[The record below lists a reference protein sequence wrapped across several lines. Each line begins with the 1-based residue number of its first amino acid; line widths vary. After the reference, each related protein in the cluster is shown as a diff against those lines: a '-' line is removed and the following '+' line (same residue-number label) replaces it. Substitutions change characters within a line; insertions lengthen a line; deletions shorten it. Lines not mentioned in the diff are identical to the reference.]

1 MAHLA
6 TNFFLISLL
15 EIPEDRQGESAQ
27 SRASRAISRKP
38 PIFTLLT
45 RQGRPDILRH
55 QEVLGVVSWGLVLQD
70 RSNAVTELLVRWREG
85 DREALESLMPMVYS
99 ELRRLAQ
106 YYLSRERS
114 DHTLQSTALVHEA
127 YLRLAGSNA
136 PQWQNRA
143 HFFGIAARVMRQIL
157 VEYARSHAA
166 AKRGGPEAYT
176 LTLDEALELPKPIDV
191 DVIALDGALNRLNE
205 LDPQQS
211 RIVEL
216 RFFAGLTI
224 EDTSEVM
231 GISPA
236 TVKRDWTSARA
247 WLHREI
253 ERSSPQ

>member
-1 MAHLA
+1 M
-6 TNFFLISLL
+6 
-15 EIPEDRQGESAQ
+15 P
-27 SRASRAISRKP
+27 
-38 PIFTLLT
+38 
-45 RQGRPDILRH
+45 
-55 QEVLGVVSWGLVLQD
+55 LVYD
-70 RSNAVTELLVRWREG
+70 
-85 DREALESLMPMVYS
+85 
-99 ELRRLAQ
+99 ELRRLAHH
-106 YYLSRERS
+106 YLQRERS

-127 YLRLAGSNA
+127 YLRLAGQNA

-157 VEYARSHAA
+157 VEYARSHSA
-166 AKRGGPEAYT
+166 AKRGGASPCKI
-176 LTLDEALELPKPIDV
+176 TLDEALDLTQKTDV
-191 DVIALDGALNRLNE
+191 DVIALDGALTRLNE

-216 RFFAGLTI
+216 RFFTGLTI

-253 ERSSPQ
+253 DRSALE

>member
-1 MAHLA
+1 L
-6 TNFFLISLL
+6 
-15 EIPEDRQGESAQ
+15 PQESN
-27 SRASRAISRKP
+27 P
-38 PIFTLLT
+38 
-45 RQGRPDILRH
+45 
-55 QEVLGVVSWGLVLQD
+55 
-70 RSNAVTELLVRWREG
+70 VTELLSRWRDG
-85 DREALESLMPMVYS
+85 DRQALDALMPLVYA
-99 ELRRLAQ
+99 ELRGLAH
-106 YYLSRERS
+106 YYLQRERS

-127 YLRLAGSNA
+127 YMRLAGQSP

-143 HFFGIAARVMRQIL
+143 HFFGIAAHVMRQIL
-157 VEYARSHAA
+157 VEYARAHGA
-166 AKRGGPEAYT
+166 AKRGGT
-176 LTLDEALELPKPIDV
+176 GVCKLTLDHALEIQQKTDV
-191 DVIALDGALNRLNE
+191 DVVALDAALDRLSE

-253 ERSSPQ
+253 AGNAL

>member
-1 MAHLA
+1 ML
-6 TNFFLISLL
+6 
-15 EIPEDRQGESAQ
+15 RGQ
-27 SRASRAISRKP
+27 
-38 PIFTLLT
+38 T
-45 RQGRPDILRH
+45 RVNAALRTDLS
-55 QEVLGVVSWGLVLQD
+55 VQD
-70 RSNAVTELLVRWREG
+70 SSNPVTDLLVRWREG
-85 DREALESLMPMVYS
+85 DREALDSLMPLVYV
-99 ELRRLAQ
+99 ELRRLAHH
-106 YYLSRERS
+106 YLQRERS

-127 YLRLAGSNA
+127 FLRLAGQNQ

-143 HFFGIAARVMRQIL
+143 HFFGIAAHVMRQIL
-157 VEYARSHAA
+157 VEYARAHSAV
-166 AKRGGPEAYT
+166 KRGGVHSCKVT
-176 LTLDEALELPKPIDV
+176 LEEALDLPQRIDV
-191 DVIALDGALNRLNE
+191 DVIALDGALNRLSE

-253 ERSSPQ
+253 ARSAVE